1 MFPQGLQDMDDYT
14 TITCIQ
20 LMWKK

>member
-1 MFPQGLQDMDDYT
+1 MFAQGLQDMDDYI
-14 TITCIQ
+14 TIYCIQ